1 MIFGNCPY
9 CDEHMSIGMPDDLQ
23 TPVLALLDCEH
34 CGKEFYEKMSRIDPE
49 AYRIDDIEIRDNKV
63 YKVRGVLV

>member
-9 CDEHMSIGMPDDLQ
+9 CDEHMTIGIPDDLQ
-23 TPVLALLDCEH
+23 TPVIALLDCEN
-34 CGKEFYEKMSRIDPE
+34 CGKEFYERMSRIDPE
-49 AYRIDDIEIRDNKV
+49 AYRIEEIEIKNNQV